1 MKTSRILSLA
11 VALLLSLS
19 VSCQS
24 RPRTADDENLR
35 RDIAQMLLV
44 GFRGTG
50 IDDSPHIRRD
60 VQTYRIG
67 GVILFEYDAPSH
79 SRPRNIA
86 SPTQLRKLC
95 DDLQALSTETLL
107 IGIDQEGGS
116 VSRLKRQYGFPEFP
130 GAAETAEAGYESVRY
145 AARTTAEQLRRAGIN
160 LNFAPCAD
168 VDINPDCPVIGRLGR
183 SFSPNP
189 KVVTE
194 CASIWIEEQNKQ
206 HIISCLK
213 HFPGHGSAS
222 GDTHL
227 GAVDVTTS
235 WDTSELRPYRLLAPN
250 KAAMIMTSH
259 VFNANLDTM
268 PATLSYNILTSLLR
282 DSLHFQGVIVTDD
295 LAMGA
300 MVQQYSLDTM
310 LTIAI
315 LAGADLLCLSNNG
328 TDYDP
333 NIVPHAIDIICKA
346 VRSGRIPE
354 ERIHQSATRIR
365 ALKQTLR

>member
-107 IGIDQEGGS
+107 IGIDQEGGY
-116 VSRLKRQYGFPEFP
+116 VSRLAKRYGFPVIP
-130 GAAETAEAGYESVRY
+130 SAQKCAAKGDDTVRHY
-145 AARTTAEQLRRAGIN
+145 AVN
-160 LNFAPCAD
+160 
-168 VDINPDCPVIGRLGR
+168 
-183 SFSPNP
+183 
-189 KVVTE
+189 
-194 CASIWIEEQNKQ
+194 
-206 HIISCLK
+206 
-213 HFPGHGSAS
+213 
-222 GDTHL
+222 
-227 GAVDVTTS
+227 
-235 WDTSELRPYRLLAPN
+235 
-250 KAAMIMTSH
+250 
-259 VFNANLDTM
+259 
-268 PATLSYNILTSLLR
+268 
-282 DSLHFQGVIVTDD
+282 
-295 LAMGA
+295 
-300 MVQQYSLDTM
+300 
-310 LTIAI
+310 
-315 LAGADLLCLSNNG
+315 
-328 TDYDP
+328 
-333 NIVPHAIDIICKA
+333 
-346 VRSGRIPE
+346 
-354 ERIHQSATRIR
+354 
-365 ALKQTLR
+365 